1 MGVRGFWVSSL
12 QKEPKAMIQPDRRH
26 TPWCIICMFPNAQT
40 VIVKRFRRRSDAEE
54 ALRLLRRLQPEVL
67 YGIVFDVGR
76 SDR

>member
-1 MGVRGFWVSSL
+1 ML
-12 QKEPKAMIQPDRRH
+12 QPNPRH
-26 TPWCIICMFPNAQT
+26 QPWCIICMMPNAQT
-40 VIVKRFRRRSDAEE
+40 AIIKRFRRRSDAEE